1 MNRNS
6 IVILILTAT
15 FWVGS
20 ADAGMPSFTS
30 PLGDAQMREMDLLS
44 LSAHATDTHQLAYVW
59 SIVSDETNGQAFLEN
74 MSGASA
80 ELGVRWISSAAA
92 GQLNGSKVTIKV
104 VARHANP
111 LDGAEEAETTATVT
125 IQGVNHPPVAVISG
139 KLGTPTDR
147 IPTGYGVCADAYQ
160 ISDPDGDGPR
170 ANWDFGARSGGKWQT
185 PMGDL
190 APALFGS
197 EGGRCC
203 FTVLDMTAP
212 IDQEIQLTLLDGL
225 HAVKNTATCYLK
237 PADAAT
243 TNQAPKAVIQ
253 YMVGSAAQAVAP
265 ATPVTID
272 TNTAIAAI
280 LKGDT
285 STDDGGNT
293 NLTYTWTKQDS
304 ITAGSVSLASATGA
318 ATTLDIAA
326 HTRGTVIVT
335 LTAKDQG
342 NLTGAATISFNL
354 VDSPTSP
361 IARASASVAGQ
372 VLAGPVDPGSVVTLD
387 GSASSRPD
395 ASKTNLSYR
404 WTQTEGPSVTI
415 TNADKPVAEFT
426 TPAQS
431 GSRPAWLKF
440 QLIVK
445 DGVTASDPAEL
456 TVDLSD
462 LTFYFSQV
470 AAGPLG
476 TSEFR
481 TSLLLVNGSAEA
493 VSGVEV
499 EFFDQ
504 DGQPMDVTLNG
515 SVWNGA
521 PFDIPALSSERL
533 VVTGQDLKLGWARVK
548 AQKRLTGLLLY
559 QVVEGNNKDVQ
570 TQVGLYSTD
579 AARKFATFY
588 DSDAEIAIAVANPSG
603 QAALVRV
610 RVIDNQ
616 SGAEVVSKLLFPEE
630 TGNSLPA
637 LQHRAKFLNAA
648 FLGQLPSGFSVG
660 TLLVESDVPVTV
672 TLMETKG
679 GLVFSTLP
687 VRTLR

>member
-1 MNRNS
+1 
-6 IVILILTAT
+6 
-15 FWVGS
+15 
-20 ADAGMPSFTS
+20 
-30 PLGDAQMREMDLLS
+30 MREMDLLG
-44 LSAHATDTHQLAYVW
+44 LSAHATDTHPLAYAW
-59 SIVSDETNGQAFLEN
+59 SIVSDDTNGQAFFEN
-74 MSGASA
+74 VTGASA
-80 ELGVRWISSAAA
+80 ELGVRWISSTAA
-92 GQLNGSKVTIKV
+92 GQLNGSKVTIRV

-111 LDGAEEAETTATVT
+111 LDGPEEAETTATVT
-125 IQGVNHPPVAVISG
+125 IQGVNHPPVAVIGG

-170 ANWDFGARSGGKWQT
+170 ANWDFGKRSGGRWMT

-203 FTVLDMTAP
+203 FTVIDMTAP

-225 HAVKNTATCYLK
+225 HAVKNTAMCYLK

-253 YMVGSAAQAVAP
+253 YMVGSGAQGVAS
-265 ATPVTID
+265 ATPITIN
-272 TNTAIAAI
+272 TNSAITAT
-280 LKGDT
+280 LKGDA
-285 STDDGGNT
+285 STDDGGNA
-293 NLTYTWTKQDS
+293 NLTHAWTSQDS
-304 ITAGSVSLASATGA
+304 ITAGSVSLATPTA
-318 ATTLDIAA
+318 ATTSLDIAA
-326 HTRGTVIVT
+326 HTRGTLTVT

-342 NLTGAATISFNL
+342 NLTGTATISFKFA
-354 VDSPTSP
+354 DSAGSP

-372 VLAGPVDPGSVVTLD
+372 LVAGPVDPGTVVTLD

-395 ASKTNLSYR
+395 ASKTNLTYQ
-404 WTQTEGPSVTI
+404 WTQTGGPSVTI

-431 GSRPAWLKF
+431 GSPAWVKF

-445 DGVTASDPAEL
+445 DGATASDRAEL
-456 TVDLSD
+456 TFYLSH

-481 TSLLLVNGSAEA
+481 TCLLLVNGTSEP
-493 VSGVEV
+493 VNGVEV

-504 DGQPMDVTLNG
+504 DGHPMDVTVNG
-515 SVWNGA
+515 SPWDGP
-521 PFDIPALSSERL
+521 PFDIAPLSSKRL
-533 VVTGQDLKLGWARVK
+533 VFTAQNLKLGWAKVK
-548 AQKRLTGLLLY
+548 AQARLTGLLLY
-559 QVVEGNNKDVQ
+559 QMVGDDQVVQ
-570 TQVGLYSTD
+570 SQVGLYSTE

-588 DSDAEIAIAVANPSG
+588 DADAEIAIAVANPSG
-603 QAALVRV
+603 QPASVRV
-610 RVIDNQ
+610 RIIDNQ
-616 SGAEVVSKLLFPEE
+616 TGAEVVSRLLFADE
-630 TGNSLPA
+630 TGSALPA
-637 LQHRAKFLNAA
+637 LQHRAKFLTPEL
-648 FLGQLPSGFSVG
+648 LGQFPSSFSVG
-660 TLLVESDVPVTV
+660 TLLVESDVPVTI

-679 GLVFSTLP
+679 GVVFSTLP
-687 VRTLR
+687 VRTVR